1 MTVNGDFKGS
11 AVLRTVLVKTIGDE
25 RLDLGKV
32 MCCSVDA
39 DTVSVSDGIIGKS
52 SPADFESTRNDISAV
67 VEYLTSVE
75 PGTAV
80 LAVDAVACVV
90 FVLTLADAIEE
101 VEDKSIVEVVVGMFS
116 VVPSFPAT
124 VVACVVDCVVEVGA
138 TSELP
143 GLVASGVVKE
153 RPSQVK
159 QHEEAE
165 YSIPRSRQ
173 VSTVQGGFLSPYSHP
188 DEYKRKPLRKLAHAI
203 YRDFLSCKK

>member
-52 SPADFESTRNDISAV
+52 SPADFESTGNDISAV
-67 VEYLTSVE
+67 VEYLTTVE
-75 PGTAV
+75 PGAAV

-90 FVLTLADAIEE
+90 LTVADATEE
-101 VEDKSIVEVVVGMFS
+101 VVDKSIVEVVVGMFS
-116 VVPSFPAT
+116 VAPSFPAT
-124 VVACVVDCVVEVGA
+124 VVDCVVDCVVEVGA

-173 VSTVQGGFLSPYSHP
+173 VSTVQGGFLSPYPHP
-188 DEYKRKPLRKLAHAI
+188 DEYKRKPLRKLAHTI